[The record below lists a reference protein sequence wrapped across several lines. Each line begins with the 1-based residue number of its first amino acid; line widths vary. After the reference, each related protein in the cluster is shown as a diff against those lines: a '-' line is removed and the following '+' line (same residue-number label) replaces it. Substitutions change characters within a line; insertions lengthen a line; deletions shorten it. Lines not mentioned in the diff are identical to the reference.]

1 MDSRWKNREK
11 GEGIWRWDYYQCFII
26 PGNILVFTSL
36 YLSFFFL
43 KSFLPWTYR
52 VGVGRVMQG
61 CKLTRL
67 QPISALELH
76 QTAEQ
81 RQLGCELEK
90 SPALDPEYR
99 LADWPKAPESWTSWL
114 TQQLIGHAYVVSS
127 APSAR
132 WYYDSYQQLN
142 GTVSGGLAGKRPI

>member
-1 MDSRWKNREK
+1 MN
-11 GEGIWRWDYYQCFII
+11 
-26 PGNILVFTSL
+26 
-36 YLSFFFL
+36 
-43 KSFLPWTYR
+43 FLPWTYR

-90 SPALDPEYR
+90 SPALDRGYR
-99 LADWPKAPESWTSWL
+99 LADWPKAPESWTS
-114 TQQLIGHAYVVSS
+114 
-127 APSAR
+127 
-132 WYYDSYQQLN
+132 
-142 GTVSGGLAGKRPI
+142 